1 MPLHALP
8 AASRPVHAHPTRA
21 RDLSLHTT
29 LALAPSPAQHDM
41 SAMTARSKS
50 FLADWLRR
58 NMPTREQ
65 MERNRF
71 IRPFAHRV
79 LRSELWRFTRRSVP
93 RGVALGLLVGII
105 VPFAQILFAALLS
118 VSVRANVPLAA
129 LATFVTNPFTTPLIW
144 VVAYWVGSW
153 LLRVDAATVVAPV
166 NTAMEQTDL
175 EHLLEWLTG
184 ATMVTAFG
192 LIVIAVVT
200 AALSYLVSGWV
211 WRALVARKWRRRHVR
226 RHHGPRP
233 AE

>member
-1 MPLHALP
+1 MPTAKI
-8 AASRPVHAHPTRA
+8 
-21 RDLSLHTT
+21 LSW
-29 LALAPSPAQHDM
+29 A
-41 SAMTARSKS
+41 K
-50 FLADWLRR
+50 R

-65 MERNRF
+65 MGRNRF

-175 EHLLEWLTG
+175 EHFLEWLTG

-192 LIVIAVVT
+192 LIVIAIVT
-200 AALSYLVSGWV
+200 AALSYLVSGWI
-211 WRALVARKWRRRHVR
+211 WRAVVARKWRRRHVR
-226 RHHGPRP
+226 RHHGPMP